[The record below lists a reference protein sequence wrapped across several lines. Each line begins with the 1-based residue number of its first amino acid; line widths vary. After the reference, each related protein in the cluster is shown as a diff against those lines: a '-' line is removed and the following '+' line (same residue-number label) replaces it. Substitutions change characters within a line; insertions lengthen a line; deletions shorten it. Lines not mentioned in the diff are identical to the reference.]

1 VCYRAR
7 WVLTTS
13 SAKQLLAKGELA
25 ADEVVD
31 GDSLVGQQW
40 SCAGRLI
47 RSAAEESK
55 LEQQSS
61 QEKKP
66 WKIIRRSGVREKLRR
81 PLGEVR
87 GAIRPGC

>member
-7 WVLTTS
+7 WVLATS
-13 SAKQLLAKGELA
+13 SAKQLLAKGDWLQK
-25 ADEVVD
+25 VVD

-55 LEQQSS
+55 LEQSS

-66 WKIIRRSGVREKLRR
+66 WKIIRRSGV
-81 PLGEVR
+81 
-87 GAIRPGC
+87 